1 MTQYRMS
8 NEEISFIPDEVKD
21 EKLKIPDEFKIK
33 STAIVNNNIHSQKE
47 LVLDSSKKIDSS

>member
-1 MTQYRMS
+1 MS

>member
-21 EKLKIPDEFKIK
+21 EKLKIPDEFKMK
-33 STAIVNNNIHSQKE
+33 SPAIVNNNMNSQKE
-47 LVLDSSKKIDSS
+47 LIGSNKKIDSS